1 MTHTYGTNRVLEP
14 QHVLPT
20 SAWRLDNSRTISAGE
35 IRVDIKRIHIE
46 GTSFKQIC
54 LEANDND
61 QRIKQKI
68 MDIVIRRGKLHNPVT
83 DTGGLFY
90 GTVSEI
96 GEEYDNRKNFKPG
109 EEVVCN
115 ASLASVPI
123 YIDKILSIDRAY
135 GQIELEGYAILY
147 DEVPLVRRPEGIP
160 IDLLL
165 FAFNESGT
173 LYRISNTAVGKKKFL
188 IVGNNLLSNLLFGY
202 AVRKVAREDAEVV
215 CLLDRK
221 TDAVLKGKSVD
232 DLSRR
237 VFTEVHYVDILKPM
251 ECLAGL
257 NADSLF
263 DLSINCADIPG
274 AETINILATKSGG
287 TVVFANLI
295 NNYNIALYITESIS
309 RQLDIRCADGYL
321 EAYDEFDIEIVK
333 DLVPYIEKAET
344 ADRNVDDD
352 PAYPINR
359 QSRLMEVS
367 GQRQTMLED
376 FVCESH
382 AMATVLEE
390 ILAVSKYDCNVL
402 ITGDTGV
409 GKEKVANIIHKNS
422 NRKMQ
427 PFIKVNCA
435 SISPTLIE
443 SEFFGYEKGAFTGAN
458 AAGKKGYFELAD
470 NGAIFL
476 DEIGELQPDMQAKL
490 LRVIQDGEFFR
501 VGGTVP
507 VKTNVRI
514 ISATNRDLEDFIEED
529 KFRRDLYYRLN
540 VVRIKVPNLRE
551 RTGDIPALV
560 SHFLKKYSDKFEIQ
574 RKIDED
580 AVEYLKQ
587 CEWPGNI
594 RELENMVQRLMISAK
609 GEQITLLDV
618 MRELHAEV
626 FETTGLDFS
635 AMEPADGKV
644 MDLEKMVNN
653 FEKNIIK
660 HACEKYGSTRKVA
673 RAIGISQTQLVR
685 KKKKYEIPTYEKPKE

>member
-20 SAWRLDNSRTISAGE
+20 SAWRLDNSRSISAGE

-96 GEEYDNRKNFKPG
+96 GAEYDNKKNFKPG

-221 TDAVLKGKSVD
+221 TDTVLKGKSID

-344 ADRNVDDD
+344 ADRSVDDD
-352 PAYPINR
+352 PSYPINR
-359 QSRLMEVS
+359 QTRLMEVS

-514 ISATNRDLEDFIEED
+514 ISATNRDLEDFIED
-529 KFRRDLYYRLN
+529 GRFRRDLYYRLN

-635 AMEPADGKV
+635 SLESADGKV

-653 FEKNIIK
+653 FEKNIIP

>member
-20 SAWRLDNSRTISAGE
+20 SAWRLDNSRSISAGE

-96 GEEYDNRKNFKPG
+96 GAEYDNKKNFKPG

-221 TDAVLKGKSVD
+221 TDAVLKGKSID

-251 ECLAGL
+251 ECLSGL

-344 ADRNVDDD
+344 ADRSVDDD
-352 PAYPINR
+352 PSYPINR
-359 QSRLMEVS
+359 QTRLMEVS

-514 ISATNRDLEDFIEED
+514 ISATNRDLEDFIED
-529 KFRRDLYYRLN
+529 GKFRRDLYYRLN

-635 AMEPADGKV
+635 LVESADGKV

>member
-1 MTHTYGTNRVLEP
+1 MNQIYGTNRVLEP

-20 SAWRLDNSRTISAGE
+20 SAWRLDNSRNIMPQE
-35 IRVDIKRIHIE
+35 IRVDIRIIHID

-61 QRIKQKI
+61 LRIKQKI

-90 GTVSEI
+90 GTVSQV
-96 GEEYDNRKNFKPG
+96 GEEYDNKKNFVQG

-123 YIDKILSIDRAY
+123 YIDKILSIDRAF
-135 GQIELEGYAILY
+135 GQIEVEGYAILY
-147 DEVPLVRRPEGIP
+147 NEVPLVRKPEGIP
-160 IDLLL
+160 INLLL

-173 LYRISNTAVGKKKFL
+173 LYRISNTAVGKKRFL

-215 CLLDRK
+215 CLLDK
-221 TDAVLKGKSVD
+221 KADIVLKGKSIN
-232 DLSRR
+232 DLIAR
-237 VFTEVHYVDILKPM
+237 VFTEIHYVDILKPM

-257 NADSLF
+257 NVDSLF
-263 DLSINCADIPG
+263 DLSVNCADIPG

-321 EAYDEFDIEIVK
+321 EAYDEFDIDIVK
-333 DLVPYIEKAET
+333 DLIPYIENAVET
-344 ADRNVDDD
+344 SQSVNDD
-352 PAYPINR
+352 PSYPINR
-359 QSRLMEVS
+359 QTRLLEVS
-367 GQRQTMLED
+367 GQRKTMLED

-382 AMATVLEE
+382 AMATVLDG
-390 ILAVSKYDCNVL
+390 ILEVAKYDCNVL
-402 ITGDTGV
+402 VTGDTGV

-458 AAGKKGYFELAD
+458 ATGKKGYFELAD

-476 DEIGELQPDMQAKL
+476 DEIGELSPDMQAKL

-507 VKTNVRI
+507 IKTNVRI
-514 ISATNRDLEDFIEED
+514 LSATNRDLEEFIEED

-540 VVRIKVPNLRE
+540 VVRIRVPSLKE

-560 SHFLKKYSDKFEIQ
+560 NHFLDKYSGKFDIQ
-574 RKIDED
+574 RQIDDD

-587 CEWPGNI
+587 CEWEGNI
-594 RELENMVQRLMISAK
+594 RELENVVQRLMIGAK

-618 MRELHAEV
+618 MKELHTEV
-626 FETTGLDFS
+626 FEGTKVDFGEE
-635 AMEPADGKV
+635 AIEGGMV
-644 MDLEKMVNN
+644 MDLEKMVEN
-653 FEKNIIK
+653 FEKNILR

-673 RAIGISQTQLVR
+673 KAVGISQTQLVR
-685 KKKKYEIPTYEKPKE
+685 KKKKYEI

>member
-20 SAWRLDNSRTISAGE
+20 SAWRLDNSRSISAGE

-68 MDIVIRRGKLHNPVT
+68 MDIVIRRGKLHSPVT

-96 GEEYDNRKNFKPG
+96 GAEYDNKKNFKPG

-221 TDAVLKGKSVD
+221 TDTVLKGKSID

-344 ADRNVDDD
+344 ADRSVDDD
-352 PAYPINR
+352 PSYPINR
-359 QSRLMEVS
+359 QTRLMEVS

-514 ISATNRDLEDFIEED
+514 ISATNRDLEDFIED
-529 KFRRDLYYRLN
+529 GKFRRDLYYRLN

-635 AMEPADGKV
+635 SLESADGKV

>member
-20 SAWRLDNSRTISAGE
+20 SAWRLDNSRSISAGE

-96 GEEYDNRKNFKPG
+96 GAEYDNKKNFKPG

-221 TDAVLKGKSVD
+221 TDTVLKGKSID

-344 ADRNVDDD
+344 ADRSVDDD
-352 PAYPINR
+352 PSYPINR
-359 QSRLMEVS
+359 QTRLMEVS

-514 ISATNRDLEDFIEED
+514 ISATNRDLEDFIED
-529 KFRRDLYYRLN
+529 GKFRRDLYYRLN

-635 AMEPADGKV
+635 PLESADGKV